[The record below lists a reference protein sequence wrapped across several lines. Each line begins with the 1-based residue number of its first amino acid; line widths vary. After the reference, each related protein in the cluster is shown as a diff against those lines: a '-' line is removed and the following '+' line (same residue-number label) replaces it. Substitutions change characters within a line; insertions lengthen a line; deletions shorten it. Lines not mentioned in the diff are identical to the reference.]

1 MSIDKKVEE
10 YRGFELGPIRPPSE
24 ADSLLLRITRNCPW
38 NQCKFCALYKGK
50 KFSIR
55 PVEHVI
61 KDIDML
67 KHYIDEIKRISEN
80 PPELIRDQMR
90 KLSNTVTEEE
100 NWAYYS
106 AITWLKGGM
115 KSVFL
120 QDGNSMIIKPVELIE
135 ILKHLKKNFPQIE
148 RITSYARSQTIARI
162 SDENLSKIAEA
173 GLNRIHIGMESAA
186 DVVLDFIK
194 KGVDK
199 KTHIIAG
206 QKVKRAGME
215 LSEYFMPGLGGD
227 TFSKENALET
237 AEAINQINPHF
248 IRLRTLAI
256 PDAAPLAADY
266 KEGKFKRLGDVQV
279 IEELLMFIKNLHGI
293 TSAIKSDHILNLI
306 PEVEGNLPQDKEKI
320 ISAIDKFLNF
330 SKEDKIV
337 YMIGRRTGSIKG
349 IYDMDFPSRTE
360 RAREFIALN
369 NITSENVDD
378 VVGELMKRFI

>member
-38 NQCKFCALYKGK
+38 NQCKFCTLYKGE

-55 PVEHVI
+55 PVEHVL

-67 KHYIDEIKRISEN
+67 KYYIDEIKRIRKN
-80 PPELIRDQMR
+80 PPELINAEMR
-90 KLSNTVTEEE
+90 KLGSTVTEEE

-106 AITWLKGGM
+106 AITWLRGGM
-115 KSVFL
+115 QSVFL
-120 QDGNSMIIKPVELIE
+120 QDGNSMIIKPEDLIT
-135 ILKHLKKNFPQIE
+135 ILKYLKENFPEIE

-162 SDENLSKIAEA
+162 SDEDLLKIAEA

-199 KTHIIAG
+199 NTHIIAG
-206 QKVKRAGME
+206 QKIKKAGME
-215 LSEYFMPGLGGD
+215 LSEYFMPGLGGA
-227 TFSKENALET
+227 TYSKENAIKT
-237 AEAINQINPHF
+237 ADAINQINPDF

-256 PDAAPLAADY
+256 PDAAPLAVDY
-266 KEGKFKRLGDVQV
+266 REGNFKRLGDVKV
-279 IEELLMFIKNLHGI
+279 IEELLMFIENLQGI

-306 PEVEGNLPQDKEKI
+306 PEVEGNLPEDKEKI
-320 ISAIDKFLNF
+320 MSVIKKFLNL
-330 SKEDKIV
+330 SEEDKIV
-337 YMIGRRTGSIKG
+337 YMIGRRTGSIRG
-349 IYDMDFPSRTE
+349 IYDMDSPNKTV
-360 RAREFIALN
+360 RAREFVASN

>member
-38 NQCKFCALYKGK
+38 NQCKFCTLYKGE

-55 PVEHVI
+55 PVEHVL

-67 KHYIDEIKRISEN
+67 KYYIDEIKRISEN
-80 PPELIRDQMR
+80 PPELINAEMR
-90 KLSNTVTEEE
+90 KLGSTVTEEE

-115 KSVFL
+115 QSVFL
-120 QDGNSMIIKPVELIE
+120 QDGNSMIIKPEDLIT
-135 ILKHLKKNFPQIE
+135 ILKYLKENFPEIE

-162 SDENLSKIAEA
+162 SDEDLLRIAEA

-199 KTHIIAG
+199 NTHIIAG

-215 LSEYFMPGLGGD
+215 LSEYFMPGLGGAAY
-227 TFSKENALET
+227 SKENAIET
-237 AEAINQINPHF
+237 ADAINQINPDF

-256 PDAAPLAADY
+256 PDAAPLAVDY
-266 KEGKFKRLGDVQV
+266 REGNFKRLGDTQV
-279 IEELLMFIKNLHGI
+279 IEELLMFIENLQGI

-306 PEVEGNLPQDKEKI
+306 PEVEGNLPEDKEKI
-320 ISAIDKFLNF
+320 MSVIKKFLNL
-330 SKEDKIV
+330 SEEDKIV
-337 YMIGRRTGSIKG
+337 YMIGRRTGSIRG
-349 IYDMDFPSRTE
+349 IYDMDSPNKTE
-360 RAREFIALN
+360 RAREFIAAN